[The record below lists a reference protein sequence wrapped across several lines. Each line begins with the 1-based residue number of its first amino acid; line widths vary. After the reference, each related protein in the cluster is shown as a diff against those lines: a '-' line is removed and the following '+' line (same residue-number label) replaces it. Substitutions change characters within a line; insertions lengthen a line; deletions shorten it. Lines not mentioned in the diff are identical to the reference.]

1 MTIRYDKQGHIAT
14 ITLNRPES
22 LNAANSHMRSELASA
37 WLDFRDDPEVWVAIV
52 TGAGERAFCAGADI
66 KEFGAR
72 SLEDYR
78 EQFWRVDGGTMAH
91 AAGVD
96 LGIWKPVV
104 AAINGHCLGFGLTL
118 ACACDIRVASPNA
131 TFGFPEVRVG
141 LPTIVG
147 AVVLP
152 RLVGLGAASQ
162 LLLTGESV
170 GAEEALRLGLV
181 SRIVPQAKLLSE
193 ALTTAERLCSV
204 GPLAVRVTKEVMLR
218 GLTLPFD
225 DAVRLG
231 ESFRRIA
238 FDTED
243 AQEGPRAF
251 AEKRKPR
258 YKGR

>member
-22 LNAANSHMRSELASA
+22 LNAANSQMRSELVSA

-52 TGAGERAFCAGADI
+52 TGAGERAFCAGADV
-66 KEFGAR
+66 KEFGAL
-72 SLEDYR
+72 SLEDYK
-78 EQFWRVDGGTMAH
+78 EQFWRVDSAAMVH
-91 AAGVD
+91 AAG
-96 LGIWKPVV
+96 LGLNIWKPVV
-104 AAINGHCLGFGLTL
+104 GAINGHCLGFGLTL
-118 ACACDIRVASPNA
+118 ASACDIRIASPTA
-131 TFGFPEVRVG
+131 AFGFPEVRVG

-147 AVVLP
+147 AVALP
-152 RLVGLGAASQ
+152 RLVALGAAAQ
-162 LLLTGESV
+162 LLLTGESID
-170 GAEEALRLGLV
+170 AEEAFRLGLV
-181 SRIVPQAKLLSE
+181 NKVVPQAELLD
-193 ALTTAERLCSV
+193 AARTTAERLCSV

-218 GLTLPFD
+218 GLTLPFV

-251 AEKRKPR
+251 VEKRKPR